1 VYLIVLLRLAV
12 LLHRGRS
19 PAAMPNIELAAK
31 PRSLEVK
38 FPARW
43 LREHPLTSA
52 DLQQEIDHLKPH
64 GFRLRVF
71 STSRA

>member
-1 VYLIVLLRLAV
+1 
-12 LLHRGRS
+12 
-19 PAAMPNIELAAK
+19 MPEIQLTAK
-31 PRSLEVK
+31 PRSLEMK

-43 LREHPLTSA
+43 LREHPLTTA